1 MTETVIEIADL
12 WKKYT
17 LSPEH
22 DLTLKNTIKNIFTKS
37 KYDFYA
43 LKGINYKVN
52 KGEMIGVIGSNGA
65 GKTTLLKLLGKII
78 EPTRGNIKINGKV
91 STLLE
96 LGAGFHPELTGAEN
110 IFLNGAILRLKKD
123 KIKSMF
129 DEIVDFAE
137 LSQFINI
144 PVKYYSSGMQMRLG
158 FAIAVIVEHDI
169 LLVDEVLAVGDEA
182 FMKKCFYKITEF
194 KNKGKTIIFVSH
206 NLNAVGEYCDRTIW
220 IDGGEIKGE
229 GESGKVIQ
237 EYLNFVG
244 KKEKFEEVIVG
255 LKNTWGTKEI
265 EITDVSFYDS
275 QGTKKNVFYT
285 GEDIIVRYKYHTNK
299 RIDKPVF
306 GMAIHREDG
315 IHIFGTN
322 TKIENQMVEYVDRD
336 GEIEYCIPNNPLNEG
351 IYLFSADILDYE
363 LKKTFDKHNR
373 LYRIKVLRGN
383 KSPVAGTLNIPCR
396 WKYYLTK

>member
-158 FAIAVIVEHDI
+158 FAIAVTVEHDI